1 MPRDLGGVSPTCSF
15 VGSFEPTPNLPR
27 AVGEKTRECKLGK
40 IPTEER
46 EFVKKFFKY
55 IPPEE
60 RFQHTIGA
68 TKQNKL
74 GFSRKEKRNFQH
86 WKWHSRKLNDPMVTS
101 PQGEKESSGWVHGY
115 PSCDGC
121 CRMNPF
127 LFSNT
132 QSTVAGPP
140 LLEVGRI
147 LRKRQIRISKGIK
160 VTWFLLTSLRISAGS
175 LPINLWENLRQGST
189 HELVG
194 SPKPPCDKLT
204 HTPPLCSGSL
214 CEFQD

>member
-1 MPRDLGGVSPTCSF
+1 MEIPAHHWSNQTKQ
-15 VGSFEPTPNLPR
+15 VGIQQK
-27 AVGEKTRECKLGK
+27 G
-40 IPTEER
+40 EER
-46 EFVKKFFKY
+46 L
-55 IPPEE
+55 PA
-60 RFQHTIGA
+60 QH
-68 TKQNKL
+68 
-74 GFSRKEKRNFQH
+74 
-86 WKWHSRKLNDPMVTS
+86 WHSRELNDLMMTS
-101 PQGEKESSGWVHGY
+101 PQGEKESSVWVQGY

-132 QSTVAGPP
+132 QSTVVGPP
-140 LLEVGRI
+140 WLEVGRI

-175 LPINLWENLRQGST
+175 LPINLWENLRHGST

-204 HTPPLCSGSL
+204 PPPALQWL
-214 CEFQD
+214 LVWVPRLAEEWIR